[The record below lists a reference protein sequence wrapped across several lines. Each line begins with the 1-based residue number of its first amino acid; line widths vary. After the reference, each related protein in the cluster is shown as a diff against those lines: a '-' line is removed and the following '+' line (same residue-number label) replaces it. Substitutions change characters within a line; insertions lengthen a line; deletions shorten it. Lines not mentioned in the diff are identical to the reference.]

1 MAVNVAVGHETAIEQ
16 LGGWRLGARGELRAL
31 ARILGPGEQ
40 VLGMALG
47 SIGNWRGRL
56 FVATD
61 SRVLLVHKPVFRR
74 ARSTDVPYGVVRDLQ
89 AAPQAGGWRLDLDAS
104 GQRQTWKL
112 HPAACAE
119 RFVRRVAERSA
130 AEQPAIQPL
139 VGSTCMSTR
148 FTHVSLPVNLAAL
161 TVVVLFFTGVLPRD
175 PALLA
180 FLAMAVVLAVV
191 EWRTGVPMLQV
202 ALGLVTAVAVALFVF
217 ELLPFGAGAL
227 LAGAAI
233 AAEIGARRRAVR
245 ATAPQ

>member
-1 MAVNVAVGHETAIEQ
+1 MNVAIGHDLAIEQ
-16 LGGWRLGARGELRAL
+16 LGGWRFGARGELRAL
-31 ARILGPGEQ
+31 ARLLGPGEQ
-40 VLGMALG
+40 VRSMALG

-61 SRVLLVHKPVFRR
+61 SRVLVVHKPVFRP
-74 ARSTDVPYGVVRDLQ
+74 ARSTDVPYGVIRDLQ
-89 AAPQAGGWRLDLDAS
+89 AAPQASGWRLDLDAS

-112 HPAACAE
+112 HPADCAE

-130 AEQPAIQPL
+130 AQQPAIQP
-139 VGSTCMSTR
+139 VVASTCPSTR
-148 FTHVSLPVNLAAL
+148 FTPMSLPINLAAL

-180 FLAMAVVLAVV
+180 FLALAVVLAVV
-191 EWRTGVPMLQV
+191 EWRAGVPTLQI
-202 ALGLVTAVAVALFVF
+202 ALGVVTAVAVALFVF

-233 AAEIGARRRAVR
+233 AAEIGARRRAQR
-245 ATAPQ
+245 ATAPR